1 MKPKKEIALI
11 TGASGRIGDAVMQRL
26 TGRFSDV
33 VGFDRKALTP
43 QPPDCVY
50 IPVDI
55 ASDDSVGVLCGLG
68 LICYLG
74 IPAGKRRA

>member
-1 MKPKKEIALI
+1 MITERNIVLI

-33 VGFDRKALTP
+33 VGFDRKAPTP
-43 QPPDCVY
+43 SPPDCVY

-55 ASDDSVGVLCGLG
+55 ASDESVREGRVSCANTTVLTSL
-68 LICYLG
+68 
-74 IPAGKRRA
+74 R